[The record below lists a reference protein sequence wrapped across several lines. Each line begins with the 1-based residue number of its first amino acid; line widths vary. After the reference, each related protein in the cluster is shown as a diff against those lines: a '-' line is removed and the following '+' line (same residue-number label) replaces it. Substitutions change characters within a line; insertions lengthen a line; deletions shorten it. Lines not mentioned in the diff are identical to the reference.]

1 MLKVFTI
8 KIVTFNVKIE
18 LTISTSDPEIANTE
32 LNSNVSTTNLE
43 VDHKLDSE
51 NQTGSFDILQKIRDL
66 YT

>member
-18 LTISTSDPEIANTE
+18 LTTSTSNPEIANTE
-32 LNSNVSTTNLE
+32 LNSDVSTTNLE
-43 VDHKLDSE
+43 VDPQLDSE
-51 NQTGSFDILQKIRDL
+51 NQTGNFGILQNL

>member
-18 LTISTSDPEIANTE
+18 LTTSTSNPEIAYTE
-32 LNSNVSTTNLE
+32 LNSDVSTTNLE
-43 VDHKLDSE
+43 VDPQLDSE
-51 NQTGSFDILQKIRDL
+51 NQTGNFGILQNL